1 MAVGEPAEEIERAIQ
16 AVDAGLVVV
25 TPRLLP
31 AVVPESRP
39 IVDALA
45 EPLSDRELE
54 VLELI
59 VEGLSNKLIAHR
71 LAISEHTIKTH
82 VASILSKLGATSRTE
97 AVALAIRRGLVML

>member
-1 MAVGEPAEEIERAIQ
+1 
-16 AVDAGLVVV
+16 
-25 TPRLLP
+25 
-31 AVVPESRP
+31 
-39 IVDALA
+39 
-45 EPLSDRELE
+45 